1 MFRPARAVLCLTVLT
16 GCEAEF
22 NISGDPVGAG
32 AGDAPSLTTPI
43 VTDKLVQTPE
53 SQADIL
59 FVIDNS
65 PTMDDDQRN
74 LFRNFPVMMDFLLQ
88 TGLDFHVGV
97 TSTNKVRAGKLY
109 SSAGEDYITPN
120 SPDPTAEFVDMAGQ
134 IPRSPGAANNES
146 GIATTF
152 MALNDTASDF
162 LRPGAGLHVVVMSD
176 EDDQSGGNP
185 ITRTEFIS
193 YLQTLPQDPDA
204 VTFSSIVCQ
213 RGDSCLDNGG
223 SVGDN
228 YMAVSNAVGGV
239 VWPINDDDYT
249 DALELLAM
257 QAAGLRD
264 EFFLTQLPVPGTVK
278 VRVKEAGAERVG
290 VNVDD
295 IPAGSTIED
304 VCAQREDCVSPFPFT
319 YTVER
324 NSVSLNDWVPD
335 PFAKV
340 TIEYESLADQQPES
354 ETQP

>member
-1 MFRPARAVLCLTVLT
+1 MSAPKRALLCLALLSACQSDFSI
-16 GCEAEF
+16 G
-22 NISGDPVGAG
+22 GDPPGAG
-32 AGDAPSLTTPI
+32 TGDVPSLATPI
-43 VTDKLVQTPE
+43 ITDRLTQTPE
-53 SQADIL
+53 SMADIL

-74 LFRNFPVMMDFLLQ
+74 LFRNLPVMMDFLVQ

-109 SSAGEDYITPN
+109 TSGGESWITTN
-120 SPDPTAEFVDMAGQ
+120 SPDPVGEFVDMASQ
-134 IPRSPGAANNES
+134 IPESPGAPQNES

-152 MALNDTASDF
+152 MALQDPTGF

-176 EDDQSGGNP
+176 EDDQSGGTP
-185 ITRTEFIS
+185 ITRNEFIS

-213 RGDSCLDNGG
+213 RNDDCLTNGG

-239 VWPINDDDYT
+239 IWPINDDDYT

-257 QAAGLRD
+257 QAAGLRH
-264 EFFLTQLPVPGTVK
+264 EFFLTQLPVPGSLTVW
-278 VRVKEAGAERVG
+278 VKDTG
-290 VNVDD
+290 VARDGINTDD
-295 IPAGSTIED
+295 IPDGADID
-304 VCAQREDCVSPFPFT
+304 DICAAREDCQNPFPFT
-319 YTVER
+319 YSPSR
-324 NSVSLNDWVPD
+324 NSVSFDTYVPD

-340 TIEYESLADQQPES
+340 TLEYESLADQENVQES
-354 ETQP
+354 PAP

>member
-1 MFRPARAVLCLTVLT
+1 MTRPVRAILCVVALS
-16 GCEAEF
+16 GCAPEF
-22 NISGDPVGAG
+22 TISGDPALAG
-32 AGDAPSLTTPI
+32 SGDAPSLATPI

-65 PTMDDDQRN
+65 PTMDDDQAN

-88 TGLDFHVGV
+88 TGLDFRVGV
-97 TSTNKVRAGKLY
+97 TSTNKVRGGKLY
-109 SSAGEDYITPN
+109 SAAGEDFITP
-120 SPDPTAEFVDMAGQ
+120 SSADPTGEFVNMAQQ

-152 MALNDTASDF
+152 MALNDTAANF

-176 EDDQSGGNP
+176 EDDQTGGNP

-193 YLQTLPQDPDA
+193 FLQTLPQDPDA
-204 VTFSSIVCQ
+204 VTFSAIVCH
-213 RGDSCLDNGG
+213 RGDPCLDNGG

-239 VWPINDDDYT
+239 VWPINDNDYT
-249 DALELLAM
+249 DALQLLAM

-264 EFFLTQLPVPGTVK
+264 EFFLTQLPVPGSVK
-278 VRVKEAGAERVG
+278 VRVKEQGAERVG

-295 IPAGSTIED
+295 IAAGSTIED
-304 VCAQREDCVSPFPFT
+304 VCAQRDDCTSPFPFT

-324 NSVSLNDWVPD
+324 NSVSLNSWVPD

-340 TIEYESLADQQPES
+340 TIEYESLADQQPEA